1 MIFLLIGAVVVGAF
15 LWKRKLSP
23 AAKIKAAADDVRA
36 TGGPLGDQVGIQ
48 RGISAD
54 NIAASFG
61 DAIVNGFDAPQN
73 RAEARHATIAND
85 VQRVLLARIAAGE
98 YFLEYATV
106 PSMGLDGDP
115 TSITLV
121 GSRQTPIMVRRQT
134 DSGAP
139 VDRATA
145 RARAVGPSWYPNGI
159 MLDSNWQSRL
169 SEDNLLAAEALA
181 LKPRMWLTSGGL
193 FGSDTFHL
201 AFVQNPTRVNT
212 KTLYDA
218 MRAIPRIAPTAADRR
233 AGEVY
238 TSERDRLAVERDI
251 AARLRDPIQELAR
264 RAAVRARMS
273 TGIKRAILV
282 ALERSWAASPVLS
295 PI

>member
-1 MIFLLIGAVVVGAF
+1 VIFLLIGAVVVGAF

-282 ALERSWAASPVLS
+282 ALERS
-295 PI
+295 